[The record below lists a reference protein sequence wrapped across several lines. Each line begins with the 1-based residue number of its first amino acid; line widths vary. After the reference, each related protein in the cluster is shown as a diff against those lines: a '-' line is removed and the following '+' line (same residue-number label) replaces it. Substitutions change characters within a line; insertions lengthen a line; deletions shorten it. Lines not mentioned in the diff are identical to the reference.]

1 MNCPVCKRE
10 LAPTLS
16 ICLTCGAMMNDTVRE
31 ELAGKIGRTS
41 GELRKPTEADFKE
54 SASTPEPKPA
64 PPIAPPPQMTIV
76 PQKKT
81 FTAELPVKKTSQT
94 LIDFQAKNQTLPD
107 WRLQIQNSVR
117 KRSGGSASELTM
129 AVSERSTPST
139 QMPTNGANALKVE
152 IAEPPVGTKK
162 NSTVANALKR
172 IEASRKAFL
181 PADAASQN
189 GTAAKN
195 APAAKTYP
203 FNVVARKPQAVMPA
217 VAQPAEPVVK
227 PKLVSSLR
235 IEKRAYDTNKLPPVP
250 KPAELSSSFVSGEL
264 LEEGPK
270 HEGPA
275 VTASAKIDS
284 TPEVDHRNAETDEVI
299 DDLAPFSMRFASGL
313 FDLIIAGFATL
324 ITLSPIMVGGGTWL
338 SFSGVVA
345 FTATLALF
353 VFLYMTA
360 SLGFWGKTF
369 GMRLFSLELIDVEG
383 NNYPTIHQAAVNSA
397 VYLLSMALGGLGFLT
412 VLVNEEKRAF
422 HDIVSGTIVIRDV

>member
-41 GELRKPTEADFKE
+41 GELRKPAEAELME
-54 SASTPEPKPA
+54 SALPTKAKCEA
-64 PPIAPPPQMTIV
+64 TIASSPQMTIV

-81 FTAELPVKKTSQT
+81 LTADLPVKTTSQT
-94 LIDFQAKNQTLPD
+94 LVDFQAKNQTVPD
-107 WRLQIQNSVR
+107 WRLQVQNSVR
-117 KRSGGSASELTM
+117 KRSGGSVSELSV
-129 AVSERSTPST
+129 AVSERSIPQT

-152 IAEPPVGTKK
+152 IAEPPVETKG
-162 NSTVANALKR
+162 NPTVANALKR

-189 GTAAKN
+189 GSAAKN
-195 APAAKTYP
+195 AQGVKTYP
-203 FNVVARKPQAVMPA
+203 FNVVAPKPQAAMPP
-217 VAQPAEPVVK
+217 VAQSAASAVK

-235 IEKRAYDTNKLPPVP
+235 IEKRAYDTNKLPPLP

-264 LEEGPK
+264 FEEELP
-270 HEGPA
+270 HERLKA
-275 VTASAKIDS
+275 TAL
-284 TPEVDHRNAETDEVI
+284 AETGFAAEAAQPDVKAEEVI
-299 DDLAPFSMRFASGL
+299 DDLAPLSMRFASGL

-324 ITLSPIMVGGGTWL
+324 IILSPIMVGGGTWL
-338 SFSGVVA
+338 SISGVLDFV
-345 FTATLALF
+345 ATLALF
-353 VFLYMTA
+353 LFLYTTA

-369 GMRLFSLELIDVEG
+369 GMRIFSLELIDVEG

-422 HDIVSGTIVIRDV
+422 HDIVSGTLMIRDV

>member
-41 GELRKPTEADFKE
+41 GELRKPAEAEIME
-54 SASTPEPKPA
+54 STAPRKAKPETTVAS
-64 PPIAPPPQMTIV
+64 PPQMTIV
-76 PQKKT
+76 PQKKS
-81 FTAELPVKKTSQT
+81 FTADLPVKTTSQT
-94 LIDFQAKNQTLPD
+94 LVDFQAKNQTVPD

-117 KRSGGSASELTM
+117 KRSGGTVSELSV
-129 AVSERSTPST
+129 AVSEQSIPPT

-152 IAEPPVGTKK
+152 IAEPPVETKG

-181 PADAASQN
+181 PADAAPQN
-189 GTAAKN
+189 GSGAKN
-195 APAAKTYP
+195 VPGVKTYP
-203 FNVVARKPQAVMPA
+203 FNVVAPKPQAAMPP
-217 VAQPAEPVVK
+217 VAHAAASAVK

-235 IEKRAYDTNKLPPVP
+235 IEKRAYDTNKLPPLP

-264 LEEGPK
+264 FEEELLPQTT
-270 HEGPA
+270 EA
-275 VTASAKIDS
+275 VSEPVIDR
-284 TPEVDHRNAETDEVI
+284 VAEAEHPDVATEEVI

-313 FDLIIAGFATL
+313 FDLIVAGFATL
-324 ITLSPIMVGGGTWL
+324 IILSPIMVGGGTWL
-338 SFSGVVA
+338 SLSGVLA
-345 FTATLALF
+345 FIATLALF

-369 GMRLFSLELIDVEG
+369 GMRIFSLELIDVEG

-422 HDIVSGTIVIRDV
+422 HDIVSGTLMIRDV